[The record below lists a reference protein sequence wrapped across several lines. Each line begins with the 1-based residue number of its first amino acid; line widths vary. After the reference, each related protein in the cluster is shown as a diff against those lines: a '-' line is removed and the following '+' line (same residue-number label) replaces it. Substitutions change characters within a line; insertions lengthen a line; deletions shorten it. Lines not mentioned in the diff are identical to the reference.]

1 MLISEYDNNMV
12 FYVEDPRKGE
22 YACQEINEPNEETKY
37 YPLEIVKVI
46 TKSDDPFIFSQLDKT
61 DILIDGEFAYNA
73 DTSAHFIT
81 DDDEYFIW
89 FKDVDYMAEP
99 RDEEIATLLKEFLV
113 ESIDAGKLDDK
124 VYSLFKVNQD
134 VFEAMSSYKMPINA
148 YFSDLEYGHTWERI
162 IDMVNGIF
170 DIY

>member
-1 MLISEYDNNMV
+1 MLISEYDDNNMI
-12 FYVEDPRKGE
+12 FYVEDPREGE
-22 YACQEINEPNEETKY
+22 YACQKINEPNEEVKY
-37 YPLEIVKVI
+37 YPLKIIKVI
-46 TKSDDPFIFSQLDKT
+46 TKSNDPFIFSQLDKT

-99 RDEEIATLLKEFLV
+99 TDKEIATLLKEFLV

-124 VYSLFKVNQD
+124 VYSLFKVDQD
-134 VFEAMSSYKMPINA
+134 AFEAMISYDMPINV

-162 IDMVNGIF
+162 IGMLNEIFGI
-170 DIY
+170 

>member
-1 MLISEYDNNMV
+1 MLISEYDNNMI

-22 YACQEINEPNEETKY
+22 YACQEINEPNEEIKY
-37 YPLEIVKVI
+37 YPLKIVKVI

-61 DILIDGEFAYNA
+61 DILIDGEFAYDA

-99 RDEEIATLLKEFLV
+99 AEEEIATLLKDFLM
-113 ESIDAGKLDDK
+113 ESIDAGKLDNK
-124 VYSLFKVNQD
+124 VYSLFKVDQD
-134 VFEAMSSYKMPINA
+134 VFEAMNSYKMPINA
-148 YFSDLEYGHTWERI
+148 YFSKLEYCHTWERVIGI
-162 IDMVNGIF
+162 INEIL
-170 DIY
+170 